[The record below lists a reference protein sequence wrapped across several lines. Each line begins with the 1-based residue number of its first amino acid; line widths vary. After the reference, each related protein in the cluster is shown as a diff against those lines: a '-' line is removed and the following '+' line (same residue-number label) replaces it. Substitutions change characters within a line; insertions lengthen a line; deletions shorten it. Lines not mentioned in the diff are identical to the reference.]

1 MICVDFAKVTKPFY
15 EIMMKDVKCNWEKRQ
30 QKVFKKLE
38 KIFSTEPVLIISD
51 LDKEIRVETN
61 IPDFAI
67 EEVLSMK
74 CENKK

>member
-1 MICVDFAKVTKPFY
+1 MTKPFY
-15 EIMMKDVKCNWEKRQ
+15 EIIMKDVKYNWEKRQ

-38 KIFSTEPVLIISD
+38 KRFATELVLVISD

-67 EEVLSMK
+67 EGVLSMK
-74 CENKK
+74 CENEK